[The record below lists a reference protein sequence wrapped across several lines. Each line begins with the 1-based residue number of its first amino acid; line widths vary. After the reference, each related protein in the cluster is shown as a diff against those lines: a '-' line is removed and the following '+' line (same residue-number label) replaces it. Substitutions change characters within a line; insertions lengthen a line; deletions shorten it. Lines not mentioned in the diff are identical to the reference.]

1 VSRVKEQPASSLPA
15 ARCSR
20 CHLRAA
26 VVHAKLAKLTALIGH
41 AELLTAV
48 WAALCVCD
56 VQRRMALVRAA

>member
-1 VSRVKEQPASSLPA
+1 MSRVKEQPASSLPA

-26 VVHAKLAKLTALIGH
+26 VVHAKLTALMGH